1 MVGGRV
7 RRPGLL
13 RRWPPAAHA
22 EMASLFAC
30 PEKLIKACA
39 LWPGSAVISNEEA
52 IISSFFLAMIFLLTC
67 APLALFYLTR
77 DKSLKIKFNYA
88 LIEFA

>member
-7 RRPGLL
+7 RRPGLV
-13 RRWPPAAHA
+13 RRQRPPAAAHT

-30 PEKLIKACA
+30 AEKLIKA
-39 LWPGSAVISNEEA
+39 WPGSAVISNEEA
-52 IISSFFLAMIFLLTC
+52 IISSFFLAMIFLLTWK
-67 APLALFYLTR
+67 PFFYLTR